1 MKDNKQKMSK
11 SCTNG
16 FSKNKTNESI
26 SYQMN
31 SSKISAYDD
40 SDSIF
45 RTSMKG
51 FFTGRSKTNN
61 FTTQDSSYNTMDRSS
76 YSSLVSNNDQ
86 AFSGNPLKA
95 LKHGRK

>member
-1 MKDNKQKMSK
+1 MNQFHVKWILVK
-11 SCTNG
+11 SQHMMIQIR
-16 FSKNKTNESI
+16 FLE
-26 SYQMN
+26 QVW
-31 SSKISAYDD
+31 
-40 SDSIF
+40 
-45 RTSMKG
+45 KG

>member
-1 MKDNKQKMSK
+1 M
-11 SCTNG
+11 
-16 FSKNKTNESI
+16 
-26 SYQMN
+26 QMN

-40 SDSIF
+40 SESMF

-61 FTTQDSSYNTMDRSS
+61 FTTKDSTYNTMDRSS